1 MIKAHLKPI
10 VRRFFNRIVPSRAIC
25 PCIGNQDDGLV
36 PDLGRFF
43 QQEVFVEL
51 HQKFTFKVINLA
63 FAGPSSDETIF
74 QIDL

>member
-43 QQEVFVEL
+43 QQEVFIEL
-51 HQKFTFKVINLA
+51 HQKFTFKVINLTLQVLR
-63 FAGPSSDETIF
+63 DETIF